1 MVNIESWQRLRL
13 LALAIGLDMCTPSLG
28 DPVLLSGGCADAVF
42 ALGTDSGLRISDLPD
57 SNHCKF
63 AFWSPFN
70 TIIRSFLGE
79 AKKNHMISK
88 SDLA

>member
-1 MVNIESWQRLRL
+1 MPNQERRTLNG
-13 LALAIGLDMCTPSLG
+13 A
-28 DPVLLSGGCADAVF
+28 VLLSGGCADAVF

-79 AKKNHMISK
+79 AKKIT
-88 SDLA
+88 

>member
-1 MVNIESWQRLRL
+1 MPDYPESPLMFGNFVRCIHVEVKHFK
-13 LALAIGLDMCTPSLG
+13 A
-28 DPVLLSGGCADAVF
+28 VLLSGGCADAVF

-79 AKKNHMISK
+79 AKKIT
-88 SDLA
+88 

>member
-1 MVNIESWQRLRL
+1 MRFPLRL
-13 LALAIGLDMCTPSLG
+13 EKMKDDII
-28 DPVLLSGGCADAVF
+28 PVLLSGGCADAVF

-79 AKKNHMISK
+79 AKKNHMIIK